1 MESLSTVEAINE
13 ENVEMKT
20 DCSDSECVVNGKV
33 DMVVEQDED
42 TVKDVSIAALY

>member
-1 MESLSTVEAINE
+1 
-13 ENVEMKT
+13 MKT

-42 TVKDVSIAALY
+42 TVKDVSIAASNVKGIQLFRDEKTATN